1 MTNRIPNNPETEA
14 AVLAGVML
22 RNDAMIELVPVLR
35 TEDFWH
41 PAHRAT
47 WEAMLALHERRQS
60 IDPVTLEARL
70 RATDQLGLVGG
81 LEGLGKLTDRW
92 ASGYGVEQHA
102 AILAD
107 VGRRRRIVMTC
118 REIAERGCEET
129 DDEQAFVEQAE
140 RQILDASETRSSNDY
155 VMARDIVGPT
165 MEAIKDRMKRRDAV
179 VGIPSGIT
187 PLDRLIGG
195 FQRKKLYVIA
205 GRPRMGKS
213 AMAGGAARFAAR
225 VGHRG
230 VRWPSLTINA
240 EMGPEEVTERHIWTE
255 LRAVPHEPGL
265 PDRAKQGQLVGGDWR
280 SLCEAADR
288 IHRSGLA
295 VADGAGM
302 TAMDI
307 GARARR
313 WKHGQDC
320 GKAQDGMLIIDYLQL
335 IRPERGKST
344 YNREQEVAAISREM
358 KILAKDLDLPVLLLC
373 QLNREADKRD
383 DHRPRLSD
391 LRESG
396 AIEQDADVIIFVH
409 RPCEYI
415 ADTESEDYRQCR
427 LDAELIV
434 AKQRSGE
441 TGIVTCHF
449 HGPYYAFENKPSDRD
464 AT

>member
-1 MTNRIPNNPETEA
+1 MKSRTPNNPETEA

-22 RNDAMIELVPVLR
+22 RNDAMIELVPVLSP
-35 TEDFWH
+35 EDFWH

-47 WEAMLALHERRQS
+47 WEAMVTLHERRQK

-70 RATDQLGLVGG
+70 QATEQIGLVGG
-81 LEGLGKLTDRW
+81 LMGLGQLLDRW

-102 AILAD
+102 EILAD
-107 VGRRRRIVMTC
+107 LGRRRRVVLAC

-129 DDEQAFVEQAE
+129 EDEQAFVEQAE
-140 RQILDASETRSSNDY
+140 RQILTASETRSNNGY
-155 VMARDIVGPT
+155 MMARDIVGPT
-165 MEAIKDRMKRRDAV
+165 MEAIQDRMKRGDSV
-179 VGIPSGIT
+179 VGIPSGIKM
-187 PLDRLIGG
+187 LDHLIGG

-213 AMAGGAARFAAR
+213 ALAGGAARYAAR

-230 VRWPSLTINA
+230 TLWPSLTINA
-240 EMGPEEVTERHIWTE
+240 EMGPEEVTERHIWAE
-255 LRAVPHEPGL
+255 LRTMEHEIGL
-265 PDRAKQGQLVGGDWR
+265 PDRAKKGHLVGNDWR
-280 SLCEAADR
+280 SLCTAADR

-302 TAMDI
+302 TSLDI

-320 GKAQDGMLIIDYLQL
+320 GKAQDGLLIIDYLQL

-358 KILAKDLDLPVLLLC
+358 KILAKDLDVPVLLLC

-415 ADTESEDYRQCR
+415 SDTASAEYRGRR

-449 HGPYYAFENKPSDRD
+449 HGPYYSFENKPGERD

>member
-1 MTNRIPNNPETEA
+1 MKNRTPNKPETEA
-14 AVLAGVML
+14 AVLAGIML
-22 RNDAMIELVPVLR
+22 RNDAMIELVPVLSP
-35 TEDFWH
+35 EDFWH

-47 WEAMLALHERRQS
+47 WEAMLVLHERRQA

-70 RATDQLGLVGG
+70 QATDQLGLVGG
-81 LEGLGKLTDRW
+81 LAGLGQLMDRW

-107 VGRRRRIVMTC
+107 VGRRRRVVLAC
-118 REIAERGCEET
+118 REIADRGCEET
-129 DDEQAFVEQAE
+129 EDEQAFVEQAE
-140 RQILDASETRSSNDY
+140 RQILTAAETRNNNDY
-155 VMARDIVGPT
+155 QMARDIVAPT
-165 MEAIKDRMKRRDAV
+165 MEAINDRMKRGDAV
-179 VGIPSGIT
+179 VGIPSGINS
-187 PLDRLIGG
+187 LDRLIGG

-213 AMAGGAARFAAR
+213 AMAGGAARHAAR

-230 VRWPSLTINA
+230 SLWPSLTINA

-255 LRAVPHEPGL
+255 LRAVPHEAGL
-265 PDRAKQGQLVGGDWR
+265 PDRAKKAKLVGGDWR
-280 SLCEAADR
+280 ALCTAADR

-302 TAMDI
+302 TALDI
-307 GARARR
+307 AARARR

-320 GKAQDGMLIIDYLQL
+320 GKAQDGLLIVDYLQL
-335 IRPERGKST
+335 IRPERGKSN
-344 YNREQEVAAISREM
+344 YNREQEVAATSREM

-415 ADTESEDYRQCR
+415 PDTTSEEYKRCR

-441 TGIVTCHF
+441 TGIVTCDF
-449 HGPYYAFENKPSDRD
+449 HGSYYAFENRPQERD